1 MHLLILNTLL
11 FSFSLH
17 LGCPLREHHNR
28 HLCKKVQRFL
38 FILQFKLRNNLRE
51 NVNKMHSFYSW
62 WDANFLLIT
71 RQQHPSFLLQRTTTI
86 LSMYSFV
93 IQSWKCSVCGSFS
106 WSSSWFKYQVFIYR
120 MSSGI
125 FKNVYSENHLCVIS
139 FTFLSRF
146 LDIDCYIKFNFWS
159 FTSHCD
165 QKGDVM

>member
-1 MHLLILNTLL
+1 MKLSLNVYGRITFRRKKEMHLLILNTLL

-38 FILQFKLRNNLRE
+38 FILQSKLRNNLIE

-86 LSMYSFV
+86 LSMYIHLSFNLE
-93 IQSWKCSVCGSFS
+93 
-106 WSSSWFKYQVFIYR
+106 
-120 MSSGI
+120 
-125 FKNVYSENHLCVIS
+125 NVQCVG
-139 FTFLSRF
+139 RF
-146 LDIDCYIKFNFWS
+146 LDPPLDSNIRYS
-159 FTSHCD
+159 FTECQVESSRMYT
-165 QKGDVM
+165 QKITYA